1 MAVEVVW
8 SPAARVDLIDI
19 YVTIGSEST
28 RAADR
33 YYDWIEDRALQL
45 ADQPRLG
52 VRRPDIRAATRML
65 VAAPFVLLYETI
77 PDTDNGPV
85 ELVEI
90 IRVVDGRRDLSRL
103 F

>member
-8 SPAARVDLIDI
+8 SPAARVDLSDI

-28 RAADR
+28 TAADR